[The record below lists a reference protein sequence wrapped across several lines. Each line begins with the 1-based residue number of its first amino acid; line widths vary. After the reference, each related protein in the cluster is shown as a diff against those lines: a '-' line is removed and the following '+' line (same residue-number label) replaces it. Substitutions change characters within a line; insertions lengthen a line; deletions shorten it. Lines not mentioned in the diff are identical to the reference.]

1 MRLFVIAHEV
11 SHAFDLN
18 GSLYDEYGNYNNWW
32 TDEERAEYQRLSQT
46 IIDYY
51 NQYEMMGVP
60 VNGELTL
67 SENIRVNAV
76 LSSCDAFYETYDIE
90 ETDAMYTAPEE
101 RVGIW
106 R

>member
-1 MRLFVIAHEV
+1 MLYSLRTDT
-11 SHAFDLN
+11 HAPN
-18 GSLYDEYGNYNNWW
+18 K
-32 TDEERAEYQRLSQT
+32 
-46 IIDYY
+46 
-51 NQYEMMGVP
+51 
-60 VNGELTL
+60 
-67 SENIRVNAV
+67 IRVNAV